1 MSDDRS
7 PAPPIPSADELRRK
21 RRLVPLTRTAERS
34 PFSVVLERL
43 VHQVPGCLS
52 ASFVDQEGEA
62 VDVAGYGTEFQ
73 AKVVGAYCNVLVS
86 DAAPLGH
93 LRDLV
98 ISARRRSY
106 LIRCLP
112 EGYVLALELARG
124 AAPHVSERALG
135 ECTLA
140 LASEAGFEVPPRPV
154 RWHAAEVR
162 PRGNRKTRPQEI
174 RAKDAW
180 HSLQVLGS
188 IVGVKRGER
197 GYRVRVATGAE
208 VTLVREPLGR
218 WWTDDRIE

>member
-1 MSDDRS
+1 MSDDRN
-7 PAPPIPSADELRRK
+7 PAPPIPSVVELRRK

-43 VHQVPGCLS
+43 VHQVPGCHS

-86 DAAPLGH
+86 DAAPLGT

-98 ISARRRSY
+98 INAHRRSY

-112 EGYVLALELARG
+112 EGYVLALELSRG
-124 AAPHVSERALG
+124 AAPHVSERALA
-135 ECTLA
+135 ECALA
-140 LASEAGFEVPPRPV
+140 LASEAGFDLPRRPV
-154 RWHAAEVR
+154 RWHAAEVL
-162 PRGNRKTRPQEI
+162 PRGNRKVRPSQI
-174 RAKDAW
+174 RARDQW
-180 HSLQVLGS
+180 HSLQILGT
-188 IVGVKRGER
+188 IVGLKSGER
-197 GYRVRVATGAE
+197 GYRVRVATGSE